1 MAVFQNRPYE
11 RHIVSNIPTLLPTGL
26 TLADLGVGQIGIF
39 DAKTNLSVVAPN
51 YATTKAIYIA
61 QGTPDH
67 SNFPEGA
74 GVPNVYR
81 KTHTIAGRKIQNL
94 YGKKANPGQVEIVTL
109 GNTGIAGACH
119 QCCNLQPNHCGAVKY
134 LVPIQL

>member
-11 RHIVSNIPTLLPTGL
+11 RHMVSNIPTLLPAGL

-39 DAKTNLSVVAPN
+39 DAKTNLSVTAPT
-51 YATTKAIYIA
+51 YAVNKAIYIA

-74 GVPNVYR
+74 GVPVSY
-81 KTHTIAGRKIQNL
+81 THLTL
-94 YGKKANPGQVEIVTL
+94 PTKA
-109 GNTGIAGACH
+109 
-119 QCCNLQPNHCGAVKY
+119 
-134 LVPIQL
+134 